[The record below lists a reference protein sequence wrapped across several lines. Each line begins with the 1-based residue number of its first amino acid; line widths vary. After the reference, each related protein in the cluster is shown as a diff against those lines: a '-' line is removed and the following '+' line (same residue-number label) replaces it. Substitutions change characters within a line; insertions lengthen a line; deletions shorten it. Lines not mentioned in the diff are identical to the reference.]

1 MRTEGR
7 VWGALAVALVGACA
21 SGPTPPAALDTQH
34 SQCAHCRMMVSD
46 AHFAAQIVAPG
57 EEPQFFDDIGC
68 LRDFLKGGSRLA
80 PGAIAYVADHS
91 TTAWVAASEA
101 VYTKAEGLNTPMN
114 SGLIAHASAA
124 SRDADAAARGGARV
138 EVADVFGPSGPPK
151 G

>member
-1 MRTEGR
+1 
-7 VWGALAVALVGACA
+7 
-21 SGPTPPAALDTQH
+21 
-34 SQCAHCRMMVSD
+34 
-46 AHFAAQIVAPG
+46 
-57 EEPQFFDDIGC
+57 
-68 LRDFLKGGSRLA
+68 
-80 PGAIAYVADHS
+80 
-91 TTAWVAASEA
+91 VAASEA